1 LLEKT
6 EGKRPPGVDGRII
19 LEWIFRKWEV
29 GIWTGLGW
37 LKIETG
43 GGQL

>member
-1 LLEKT
+1 MGDYESGITVTFKWYQVVLMV
-6 EGKRPPGVDGRII
+6 GV
-19 LEWIFRKWEV
+19 WA
-29 GIWTGLGW
+29 GLGW